1 MQAIGLNRGLLA
13 LLMALLLTA
22 CGFHLRGAGEVIPFE
37 SIYVK
42 GDGAPTIARNLKR
55 MLNSSGVK
63 VLSNA
68 EDAQVQLELMSETYT
83 KNILSLSGGGKVREY
98 ELLYKA
104 VFRAREAKA
113 ELWGEPQTV
122 NLRRDFSYSD
132 SALLAKE
139 AEEGRLNADM
149 QSEAVREI
157 MRRVGSISR
166 NKAADTQ

>member
-37 SIYVK
+37 NIYVK

-63 VLSNA
+63 VQSN
-68 EDAQVQLELMSETYT
+68 EEEAQVSLELMSESYT

-98 ELLYKA
+98 ELLYK
-104 VFRAREAKA
+104 VTFRAREAKA

-139 AEEGRLNADM
+139 AEEAQLNTDM
-149 QSEAVREI
+149 QREAVREV
-157 MRRVGSISR
+157 MRRVGSLGR
-166 NKAADTQ
+166 KKVDATQ

>member
-1 MQAIGLNRGLLA
+1 MQAIGLNRGLLT

-63 VLSNA
+63 VLSNE
-68 EDAQVQLELMSETYT
+68 EDAQVSLELMGETYT

-98 ELLYKA
+98 ELLYK
-104 VFRAREAKA
+104 VTFRAREAKA

-139 AEEGRLNADM
+139 AEEARLNTDM
-149 QSEAVREI
+149 QGEAVREI

>member
-13 LLMALLLTA
+13 LLMAFLLTA

-42 GDGAPTIARNLKR
+42 GNGAPTIARNLKR
-55 MLNSSGVK
+55 SLNSSGVK
-63 VLSNA
+63 VLAS
-68 EDAQVQLELMSETYT
+68 EDEAQVSLELMSEAYT

-98 ELLYKA
+98 ELLYQ
-104 VFRAREAKA
+104 VTFRACEAKE

-139 AEEGRLNADM
+139 AEEAQLNTDM
-149 QSEAVREI
+149 QREAVREI
-157 MRRVGSISR
+157 MRRVGSMGR
-166 NKAADTQ
+166 NKAAATQ

>member
-63 VLSNA
+63 VLSNE
-68 EDAQVQLELMSETYT
+68 EDAQVSLELMSEAYT

-98 ELLYKA
+98 ELLYK
-104 VFRAREAKA
+104 VTFRAREAKA

-139 AEEGRLNADM
+139 AEEARLNTDM

-166 NKAADTQ
+166 NKAAATQ